1 MTYNHLIISEL
12 SFIQNFWHQGV
23 KAYIVAK
30 TLKRSAE
37 TIYSVF
43 RFSDAGYSI
52 SEYYENYRTNKA
64 KSGRKPIVLPNDELE
79 YIKEKISLGW
89 TPDTI
94 IGRNAKHISCS
105 MRTLYRI
112 FKRSKDLDVTLL
124 PMKGKRHPNGYVERR
139 GKAGRLGRALL
150 ERHQDYPNYHNE
162 FGHLEAD
169 TIQGKNHHGSVMTL
183 VERRSKAVIIFNTRH
198 KTDKAIFEKLD
209 ALLSVTPKGL
219 FKSITFDNGKE
230 FSKWKDIA
238 NKHDISTYFADVGA
252 PNQRALNEQTNGL
265 LRKDGLGKDMYL
277 SDLPT
282 DYVQQVASYRNNIP
296 RKSLNYKTPLEV
308 FIKYITNEQIVF
320 F

>member
-1 MTYNHLIISEL
+1 MTYNHLTISEL
-12 SFIQNFWHQGV
+12 SFIQNFWNQGV

-37 TIYSVF
+37 TIYRVF
-43 RFSDAGYSI
+43 RFLDAGNSI
-52 SEYYENYRTNKA
+52 SEYYENYRANKS

-79 YIKEKISLGW
+79 YIKEKVSLGW

-94 IGRNAKHISCS
+94 IGRNEKHISCS

-112 FKRSKDLDVTLL
+112 FKRSKDLDVTSL

-139 GKAGRLGRALL
+139 GKAGRLGRALS

-169 TIQGKNHHGSVMTL
+169 TIQGKKHRGAVMTL
-183 VERRSKAVIIFNTRH
+183 VERKSKAVIILNTRH

-219 FKSITFDNGKE
+219 LNRSLLIMVRNFLSGKI
-230 FSKWKDIA
+230 FL
-238 NKHDISTYFADVGA
+238 ISMISVPT
-252 PNQRALNEQTNGL
+252 
-265 LRKDGLGKDMYL
+265 
-277 SDLPT
+277 LPM
-282 DYVQQVASYRNNIP
+282 
-296 RKSLNYKTPLEV
+296 
-308 FIKYITNEQIVF
+308 
-320 F
+320 